1 MGASMTDN
9 LYSPDF
15 ERDSCGFG
23 LIAQLDDHASHA
35 IVATAIASLARLTH
49 RGAVAADGKSGDG
62 CGLLIQMPQEFFRA
76 VAAEQGLELPK
87 LFAVGQFFLPQAP
100 QQAEAI
106 RDIVAAEAKA
116 LAMQLMG
123 WRAVPTDATACG
135 AEALKTLPR
144 VEQAFFAATDVDAD
158 TFERLCYRLRRR
170 VEKRCASNADFFA
183 VTCSSR
189 VIGYKGLVMP
199 EHLPDFY
206 PDLRDPRFASALVS
220 YHQRFSTNTWPE
232 WRLCQPFRILAHNGE
247 LNTIQ
252 GNRNWAR
259 ARAPLLHSDLLP
271 MEEVLPAVGGGSDS
285 FSLDNMLEL
294 LVQGGMDFFKA
305 LRLLVPPAWH
315 NVPNMAPELR
325 AFYEYHSMRMEP
337 WDGPAGL
344 VLNTGQMAVCAL
356 DRNGLRP
363 ARYVIT
369 RDRIINIASE
379 VGVFDYSHQDILAQ
393 GRVGPGQILAVD
405 LRNGQL
411 LDNDEIDL
419 RIQNSAPYGAWLAAH
434 AEHLDVDDDGAQIAR
449 PVPDLVTWEKAFGV
463 SMEEEDQVIRV
474 MAEGGQEAVGS
485 MGDDTPIAVLS
496 TQPRHL
502 ADYFRQQFAQV
513 TNPPIDPLREALV
526 MSLNTILGTESNL
539 FDERPEYARRIEVH
553 SPVLSDAAFEALIS
567 RPEPEFCSQSF
578 SLCFTDDGDLGSAV
592 IALCD
597 KVVEA
602 VRDGAVILVLD
613 DSTLQRGH
621 VYIPALMAVGAVH
634 HALIDAGL
642 RTRCN
647 ILVATAHARDPHH
660 FATLIGYGATAVYPY
675 LAYAII
681 RSLAERRAFSQP
693 VSVAKALANYR
704 KSIDKG
710 LYKILSKMGISTLAS
725 YRSSQLFEALG
736 LSERV
741 VERCFRGTVT
751 RIQGAD
757 FAHIEADLRRLL
769 ADAWRPH
776 RRVSAGGQ
784 LKYIHG
790 GEYHAYNPDVVSS
803 LQAATRSGRQEDYRV
818 FADLVNGRQAT
829 NLRDLLKLRERAPIP
844 LHEVEPVEAITP
856 RFDTAAMSLGALSPE
871 AHEALAIA
879 MNSIGGRSNS
889 GEGGEDPARYRN
901 NKVSKIKQIAS
912 GRFGVTPE
920 YAVNAEELQIKIAQ
934 GAKPGEG
941 GQLPGHKVSGIIAR
955 LRYAKEGVA
964 LISPPPH
971 HDIYSIEDLA
981 QLIFD
986 LKQVNPEA
994 YVSVKLVSEAGVGTI
1009 AAGVAKAYAD
1019 RITIAGY
1026 DGGTGASPLT
1036 SVKYAGSPWELG
1048 LAETQVTLRK
1058 NFLRHRV
1065 RLQADG
1071 GFKTGLD
1078 VVKGALLGAESF
1090 GFGTAPMIV
1099 LGCKYLRICHL
1110 NNCATGV
1117 ATQDETLRKHF
1128 KGLPELVIN
1137 YFRFVAEEVREIMA
1151 SLGIRHFDDLV
1162 GRSDLLERQ
1171 DGTTEKHAAIDLRPL
1186 LGNAALENADH
1197 NTHQQDRN
1205 PPFDRGELAE
1215 QIIVDARPA
1224 LEEKIPT
1231 RLHYRIQNTQRS
1243 IGARLGGEIARR
1255 YGNAGLPDDCL
1266 HIDFQ
1271 GTAGQSFGAFSVQG
1285 MTLRLEGDANDYVGK
1300 AMNGGRIIIA
1310 PPAGVPYAAA
1320 DSAIIGNTCLYGATG
1335 GILHAAGRA
1344 GERFAVRNSG
1354 AIAVIEGAGDHACEY
1369 MTGGQIIILGRVGM
1383 NFGAG
1388 MTGGLAFVRDVSG
1401 RFPSRLNAE
1410 LVNTHRI
1417 DTESMRGYEV
1427 LLRRHVQRHLEWTGS
1442 QLARELLQNWSQFLA
1457 EVWLV
1462 VPKAAKLEVLLEEAS

>member
-1 MGASMTDN
+1 MTNN

-23 LIAQLDDHASHA
+23 LIAQMDNQASHS
-35 IVATAIASLARLTH
+35 IVATAITSLARLTH
-49 RGAVAADGKSGDG
+49 RGAIAADGKSGDG
-62 CGLLIQMPQEFFRA
+62 CGLLIQMPQDFFRA
-76 VAAEQGLELPK
+76 VTAELGITLSAR
-87 LFAVGQFFLPQAP
+87 FAVGQFFLPRDTKRAEGIRKVVAEEAQALQLALFGWRDVP
-100 QQAEAI
+100 TVAEA
-106 RDIVAAEAKA
+106 
-116 LAMQLMG
+116 
-123 WRAVPTDATACG
+123 CG
-135 AEALKTLPR
+135 DEALKTLPS
-144 VEQAFFAATDVDAD
+144 VAQVFLGSDEQDDDA
-158 TFERLCYRLRRR
+158 FERLCYRLRRR
-170 VEKRCASNADFFA
+170 VEKRCATDSDFFA

-232 WRLCQPFRILAHNGE
+232 WRLCQPFRVLAHNGE

-259 ARAPLLHSDLLP
+259 ARAPLLQSDLLP
-271 MEEVLPAVGGGSDS
+271 MDEVLPAVGGGSDS

-325 AFYEYHSMRMEP
+325 AFYEYHSMRMEA

-363 ARYVIT
+363 ARYIIT
-369 RDRIINIASE
+369 KDRIINIASE
-379 VGVFDYSHQDILAQ
+379 VGVFDYSHRDVTAQ
-393 GRVGPGQILAVD
+393 GRVGPGQILAID
-405 LRNGQL
+405 LRDGQL
-411 LDNDEIDL
+411 LDNRSIDI
-419 RIQNSAPYGAWLAAH
+419 RIQNSAPYGDWLAKY
-434 AEHLDVDDDGAQIAR
+434 AEHLDVDDDAPEIVR
-449 PVPDLVTWEKAFGV
+449 PVKDLITWEKAFGV
-463 SMEEEDQVIRV
+463 SMEEEDQVIRIL
-474 MAEGGQEAVGS
+474 AEGGQEAVGS
-485 MGDDTPIAVLS
+485 MGDDTPVAVLS
-496 TQPRHL
+496 NQPRHL

-526 MSLNTILGTESNL
+526 MSLNAILGTESNL
-539 FDERPEYARRIEVH
+539 FAERPEYARRIEVH
-553 SPVLSDAAFEALIS
+553 SPVLSDAAFQALIS
-567 RPEPEFCSQSF
+567 RPEPAFRAQTF
-578 SLCFTDDGDLGSAV
+578 SLCYNASSDLESAV
-592 IALCD
+592 IALCAE
-597 KVVEA
+597 VVA
-602 VRDGAVILVLD
+602 GVQAGSVILVLD
-613 DSTLQRGH
+613 DSALQRDQ

-647 ILVATAHARDPHH
+647 ILVATAHARDPHQ
-660 FATLIGYGATAVYPY
+660 FATLIGYGATAIYPY
-675 LAYAII
+675 LAYAIV

-693 VSVAKALANYR
+693 VGTAKALANYR
-704 KSIDKG
+704 KGIDKG

-736 LSERV
+736 LSSRV

-751 RIQGAD
+751 RIEGAD
-757 FAHIEADLRRLL
+757 FCHLEADVQRLL
-769 ADAWRPH
+769 VDAWRPH
-776 RRVSAGGQ
+776 RRMSAGGQ

-790 GEYHAYNPDVVSS
+790 GEYHAYNPDVVAS
-803 LQAATRSGRQEDYRV
+803 LQAATRSGRQEDYRS
-818 FADLVNGRQAT
+818 FAELVNGRPIT
-829 NLRDLLKLRERAPIP
+829 NIRDLLQIRGGKAIP
-844 LHEVEPVEAITP
+844 LHEVEPIEAITP

-879 MNSIGGRSNS
+879 MNTIGGRSNS
-889 GEGGEDPARYRN
+889 GEGGEDPLRYHN

-986 LKQVNPEA
+986 LKQVNPGA
-994 YVSVKLVSEAGVGTI
+994 FVSVKLVSEAGVGTV

-1036 SVKYAGSPWELG
+1036 SVKYAGAPWELG

-1117 ATQDETLRKHF
+1117 ATQDETLRTHF

-1137 YFRFVAEEVREIMA
+1137 YFRFVAEEAREIMA
-1151 SLGIRHFDDLV
+1151 ELGIRRFDDLV
-1162 GRSDLLERQ
+1162 GRSDLLEIGKAQ
-1171 DGTTEKHAAIDLRPL
+1171 SEKQAALDLRPL

-1215 QIIVDARPA
+1215 QIIADARPA

-1231 RLHYRIQNTQRS
+1231 RLHYRIQNTHRS
-1243 IGARLGGEIARR
+1243 IAARLGGEIAKR
-1255 YGNAGLPDDCL
+1255 YGNAGLPDDCVHVEL
-1266 HIDFQ
+1266 Q

-1285 MTLRLEGDANDYVGK
+1285 MTLQLHGDANDYVGK

-1310 PPAGVPYAAA
+1310 PPDGAPYVAAE
-1320 DSAIIGNTCLYGATG
+1320 SAIIGNTCLYGATG

-1369 MTGGQIIILGRVGM
+1369 MTGGQVIILGRVGL

-1388 MTGGLAFVRDVSG
+1388 MTGGLAFARDADG
-1401 RFPSRLNAE
+1401 QFPSRVNGE
-1410 LVNTHRI
+1410 LVNAHRI

-1427 LLRRHVQRHLEWTGS
+1427 LLKRHVKRHIEWTGS
-1442 QLARELLQNWSQFLA
+1442 LLAQDLLHNWSRFVAQ
-1457 EVWLV
+1457 VWLV
-1462 VPKAAKLEVLLEEAS
+1462 VPKAAKLDVLLEEAS